1 MSAPRRLRESTGTG
15 REPTRLLLLCRA
27 LLGMPCSDAQCAHAL
42 LRGAVIGPPRAGL
55 RVFVAVPPDQW
66 RAADRLARRGG
77 LPGAPGAADRQ
88 PVRQPE
94 DHLAAVH
101 RPAAAADA
109 EHPALPAAHDRRAA
123 RARPRAACGS
133 ARRRSAAALHACLHV
148 RSLQATAFCS
158 HADKPGHLLLAGASV
173 CCIVTGCHGGGTLP
187 SHA

>member
-1 MSAPRRLRESTGTG
+1 MVCDADVSAPRRLRESTGTG

-123 RARPRAACGS
+123 RARPRAAAPPPCMHVCMCVHCKPRLS
-133 ARRRSAAALHACLHV
+133 VRMLTNQVTCCLLVQVCVAL
-148 RSLQATAFCS
+148 
-158 HADKPGHLLLAGASV
+158 
-173 CCIVTGCHGGGTLP
+173 
-187 SHA
+187 